1 MINDYSRHLPALHLG
16 TIYTY
21 IHTYIHIYI
30 HTYVCMCVC
39 IYVCMSVYVCV
50 CMHIYIHIYVCIHI
64 CVHTHTHTYIF
75 AILEPL
81 DSSRCQLSGKYV
93 RRSSINTLEVDTET
107 PMKIGIG
114 RKMQQKHLM

>member
-1 MINDYSRHLPALHLG
+1 M
-16 TIYTY
+16 
-21 IHTYIHIYI
+21 
-30 HTYVCMCVC
+30 YVCM
-39 IYVCMSVYVCV
+39 YVYIIMYVSVYVCV
-50 CMHIYIHIYVCIHI
+50 CMHIYIYMYVYIYAYI
-64 CVHTHTHTYIF
+64 CTYTHTHTHTHTYIHIYIF